1 MLSFLGWFILRI
13 YILLFLLFYIQI
25 TYNMVKFLGFAISL
39 FLIVII
45 FLRIPQEN
53 VGLASFATKSNLLG
67 SPSSAQRSLNIL
79 TGFGILIYLLVAAI
93 LDAGIWHQ

>member
-1 MLSFLGWFILRI
+1 MLKIFGFI
-13 YILLFLLFYIQI
+13 
-25 TYNMVKFLGFAISL
+25 ISI

-53 VGLASFATKSNLLG
+53 VGLASFATKSDLLG

-79 TGFGILIYLLVAAI
+79 TGIGIFIYLGIAIQMNLINNFFTKILTKPLYQLVNK
-93 LDAGIWHQ
+93 HQFLAKQLQRNL